1 MAIPSP
7 IGGAFGVS
15 VAEMKA
21 PSREDAARSLGRA
34 GGEIR
39 LRIDRKRNPLSI
51 EKRSNRFGSPFG
63 PFSSSV
69 SIYL

>member
-7 IGGAFGVS
+7 ISEVFDVF

-21 PSREDAARSLGRA
+21 PSREGAARSLERA
-34 GGEIR
+34 DGEIH